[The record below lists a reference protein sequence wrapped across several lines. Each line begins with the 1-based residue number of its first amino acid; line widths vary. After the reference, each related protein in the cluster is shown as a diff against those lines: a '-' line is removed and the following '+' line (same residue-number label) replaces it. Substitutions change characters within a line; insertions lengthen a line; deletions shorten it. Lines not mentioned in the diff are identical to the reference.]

1 MNYTLKSIY
10 KILTI
15 VTLALFGFTTQAQ
28 ADLTINGYLES
39 GDEVANAGDRISLE
53 YVMRNL
59 GNYDVED
66 PVVSF
71 YLSEDPIVGGNDYFL
86 ESEDGSDLEAYE
98 VEDESEQ
105 VPLPYNIPRGQYYVL
120 LVIDPYD
127 YVSERNEG
135 NNVEAV
141 PITIQ

>member
-1 MNYTLKSIY
+1 MNYTLKNIY

-15 VTLALFGFTTQAQ
+15 VTLAQ

-39 GDEVANAGDRISLE
+39 GDEVANAGDRVSLE

-127 YVSERNEG
+127 YVSEGNEG